1 MKLSV
6 ILRGALAALALT
18 SVTAVFANDVV
29 ERIKPVGELCMAGD
43 ECAAAVVEVAA
54 GPRSGKELYD
64 TKCMAC
70 HAVGVAGAPKLGDK
84 AEWGARVDTRG
95 MDGLFTNAWN
105 GINAMPPKGTCA
117 DCTEDEIKG
126 AIEYMVAQ

>member
-6 ILRGALAALALT
+6 ILRGAVAALALT
-18 SVTAVFANDVV
+18 SVTAVFAGDLA
-29 ERIKPVGELCMAGD
+29 ERIKPVGEVCMAGD

-70 HAVGVAGAPKLGDK
+70 HAVGVAGAPKFG
-84 AEWGARVDTRG
+84 EWSARVDERG
-95 MDGLFTNAWN
+95 MDGLFNNAWN
-105 GINAMPPKGTCA
+105 GINAMPAKGTCG
-117 DCTEDEIKG
+117 DCSEDEIKA
-126 AIEYMVAQ
+126 AIEYMVSQ